1 MADVPLIYMSN
12 RIFRT
17 QHPSP
22 VIGGGA
28 GSGLAGDMSAT
39 LFFGMATMLMVW
51 LCLLLVRRRV
61 ARLERAAED
70 LTRRAHELDD
80 LRRD

>member
-1 MADVPLIYMSN
+1 
-12 RIFRT
+12 
-17 QHPSP
+17 
-22 VIGGGA
+22 
-28 GSGLAGDMSAT
+28 
-39 LFFGMATMLMVW
+39 MATMLMVW
-51 LCLLLVRRRV
+51 WCILLVRRRV